1 MPFVTCWM
9 NWKPNVETVTGI
21 HTAEQLLH
29 DLVATPS
36 PSHKE
41 ADAVTLLTTWMG
53 SHGYDHTFV
62 DAVGNAVG
70 IIGKGD
76 GSRDIVLLGHIDTFP
91 GQPPV
96 RVKGRTLYGRGSVDA
111 KGPLCT
117 FAVAAA
123 NARIELPEGVR
134 FVVIGAVE
142 EEAAT
147 SAGAHY
153 VVNQYAPQLCF
164 IGEPSNWDRMT
175 LGYKGRLLLEWH
187 WEGDFAHSAGDVPT
201 AGERAFAFWQRVQR
215 YTADVNGD
223 TSSIFGR
230 LHASVRDVNTG
241 TSYGGTHQWGQMTVG
256 FRLPP
261 GVQPETVEAALA
273 PEGDETIRA
282 FGRERPY
289 VAEKDTILTR
299 AVRGAIRKEGGTPRF
314 VYKTGTS
321 DMNVVGPRWHC
332 PIVAYGPGDSALD
345 HTPNEH
351 VNLDEYQTAIRVLTR
366 ALERLGSEI

>member
-1 MPFVTCWM
+1 MLPTTRRHLQTM
-9 NWKPNVETVTGI
+9 T
-21 HTAEQLLH
+21 HAAEQLLH

-36 PSHKE
+36 PSGEE
-41 ADAVTLLTTWMG
+41 ADAVTLLTTWMA

-62 DAVGNAVG
+62 DEVGNAVG
-70 IIGKGD
+70 VLGEGD
-76 GSRDIVLLGHIDTFP
+76 GTRDIVLLGHIDTFP

-96 RVKGRTLYGRGSVDA
+96 RVEGRTLYGRGSVDA

-123 NARIELPEGVR
+123 NARIGLPDGVR
-134 FVVIGAVE
+134 LVVIGAVE

-153 VVNQYAPQLCF
+153 AVNQYAPKLCF

-175 LGYKGRLLLEWH
+175 LGYKGRLLLEWR
-187 WEGDFAHSAGDVPT
+187 WDGDLAHSAGDVPT
-201 AGERAFAFWQRVQR
+201 AGERAFAYWERVQR
-215 YTADVNGD
+215 YAADLNGD
-223 TSSIFGR
+223 MTSIFGR
-230 LHASVRDVNTG
+230 LHASVREVNTG
-241 TSYGGTHQWGQMTVG
+241 TSNGGTHQWGKMTVG

-261 GVQPETVEAALA
+261 NMEPETVEAALL
-273 PEGDETIRA
+273 PDGDETVRA
-282 FGRERPY
+282 FGRERTY
-289 VAEKDTILTR
+289 VAEKDNTLTR
-299 AVRGAIRKEGGTPRF
+299 AMRSAIRAEGGTPRF

-321 DMNVVGPRWHC
+321 DMNVVGPRWNC
-332 PIVAYGPGDSALD
+332 PIIAYGPGDSTLD

-351 VNLDEYQTAIRVLTR
+351 LNLDEYQRAVRVLTR